1 MIKLSNDQSAKW
13 TNCHMIK
20 VSNDQSVFFLC
31 FILTESMNDHFRRDS
46 NDSFNPSY
54 GLMDSK
60 SQAEEIERPS
70 KKIHEYE
77 AIWLSGAEPCTSSAS
92 TSSASTSSASTEQN
106 QDNTSG
112 KDSLFVQKSNEIRLL
127 LNELR
132 NTPAPDEWRTTPS
145 PIE

>member
-1 MIKLSNDQSAKW
+1 
-13 TNCHMIK
+13 MIK

-92 TSSASTSSASTEQN
+92 TSSASTEQN